1 MPDRP
6 GVLLTLGRL
15 PKALDLARSFAGH
28 GWRVLVAE
36 PFPRHLTGAS
46 RHVARSLRVTAP
58 AVDREAYLAELAGIV
73 AAEGVE
79 LVVPVSEETV
89 HVATLAGRTAARV
102 LTMPPGVLLPLHDK
116 AGFVAHA
123 AAQGLP
129 VPPSALPGTA
139 EAAAI
144 AAAGRFVVKPRRACS
159 GRGVTR
165 HAAGALPP
173 GIGAD
178 ALVQA
183 FVAGAEFSSCT
194 LAHQG
199 RVQRSVVYRGS
210 LMSGTVAVGF
220 ERVDHPAIED
230 WIARFVASTGWTG
243 FIAFDLIVDAAGV
256 PHGIECNPRTT
267 SGLHF
272 FRTEDIAPAI
282 LDPSMVPRLREER
295 HLQQFW
301 SCLTET
307 QGSFGDWPRFRAN
320 LRHLFGT
327 RDVTWAARDP
337 LPLLTMPWTAWPIIS
352 AARRAGVPF
361 GEVATLDV
369 GWQEAPVAPAP
380 RLREH
385 RA

>member
-1 MPDRP
+1 MPDRRS
-6 GVLLTLGRL
+6 VLLTLGRL
-15 PKALDLARSFAGH
+15 PKALDIARSFAGH

-46 RHVARSLRVTAP
+46 RDVARSLRVTAP
-58 AVDREAYLAELAGIV
+58 ALDREAYLAELAGIV

-79 LVVPVSEETV
+79 LVVPVSEEAV
-89 HVATLAGRTAARV
+89 HVASLAGRTAARV
-102 LTMPPGVLLPLHDK
+102 LTMPPEVLLPLHDK

-123 AAQGLP
+123 AAEGLP
-129 VPPSALPGTA
+129 VPPSALPGTEA
-139 EAAAI
+139 AAAI

-165 HAAGALPP
+165 HAAGTLPA

-183 FVAGAEFSSCT
+183 FVAGEEFSSCT

-282 LDPSMVPRLREER
+282 LDPSVVPRMRAER
-295 HLQQFW
+295 RLQQFW

-307 QGSFGDWPRFRAN
+307 QNSLGDWPRFRAN
-320 LRHLFGT
+320 LRHLLGT

-337 LPLLTMPWTAWPIIS
+337 LPLVTMPWTAWPIIS

-369 GWQEAPVAPAP
+369 GWQDGPVVPAP
-380 RLREH
+380 TLREH

>member
-1 MPDRP
+1 MGD
-6 GVLLTLGRL
+6 GTVLLTLGRL
-15 PKALDLARSFAGH
+15 PKALDIARSFAGL

-46 RHVARSLRVTAP
+46 RAVARSLRVTAP
-58 AVDREAYLAELAGIV
+58 AVDPGRYLDELAALV
-73 AAEGVE
+73 RDEGVD

-89 HVATLAGRTAARV
+89 HVSALADRLPEGSGTRV

-116 AGFVAHA
+116 AGFAAHA
-123 AAQGLP
+123 AAHGLP
-129 VPPSALPGTA
+129 VPRSALAGTA

-144 AAAGRFVVKPRRACS
+144 AAAGRFVCKPRRACS

-165 HAAGALPP
+165 HAPGALPP
-173 GIGAD
+173 GLDEAT
-178 ALVQA
+178 LVQA
-183 FVAGAEFSSCT
+183 FVPGEEFSSCT

-199 RVQRSVVYRGS
+199 RVQRSAIYRGS

-243 FIAFDLIVDAAGV
+243 FIAFDLILDAAGV

-282 LDPSMVPRLREER
+282 LDPALAPRLRPER

-301 SCLTET
+301 SCLTEA
-307 QGSFGDWPRFRAN
+307 QHSFGDWPRFRAN
-320 LRHLFGT
+320 MRHLLGT

-352 AARRAGVPF
+352 AAKKAGVPF

-369 GWQEAPVAPAP
+369 GWQGREAATG
-380 RLREH
+380 
-385 RA
+385 